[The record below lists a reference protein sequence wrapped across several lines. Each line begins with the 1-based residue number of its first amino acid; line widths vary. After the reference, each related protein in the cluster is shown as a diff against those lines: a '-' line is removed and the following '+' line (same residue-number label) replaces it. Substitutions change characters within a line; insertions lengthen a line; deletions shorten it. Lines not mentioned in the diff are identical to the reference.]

1 MSDKNE
7 ARSFGAR
14 DKWGYLFG
22 DFGNDFTF
30 IFASSYLMVFYTK
43 VWGISAKTVGI
54 LFLISRCVDAFTDIG
69 MGRIVDSIETAK
81 DGRFRCWLRRM
92 CGPVALTSFLMY
104 QSGLAGASMT
114 VKLIYM
120 FVTYILW
127 GSIFYTS
134 INIPYGSMASA
145 ISEEPKDR
153 AALSVYRS
161 LGAIF
166 AATFISVVTPLI
178 IYYTDVN
185 GNQVVSGRNFTIL
198 AGVFSIA
205 AIICYLLCYAM
216 TTERVQIEKK
226 ERGENTGLGG
236 ALKGIFTSRAL
247 MSVILAAILLLL
259 ATLMSQG
266 INTYLFADYFKD
278 TKALALFSLLNL
290 PSGIIVAVVSG
301 KISTR
306 YGKKESAAIGCFWA
320 GIIYLIIYFL
330 HTKNLAVFIT
340 LSFFA
345 MLGMNYFNMLI
356 WALITDV
363 IDDKEVRTHSRD
375 DGTVYGFYSF
385 ARKVGQALAGGVS
398 GFALSAIGYDSLAA
412 AQTAEV
418 QGGIYGIATLFPGIV
433 YILVGLV
440 MIFLYPLSKKIVIQ
454 NTEELKRRREET

>member
-1 MSDKNE
+1 MSEKNE
-7 ARSFGAR
+7 ARPFGAR

-54 LFLISRCVDAFTDIG
+54 LFLVSRCVDAFTDIG

-216 TTERVQIEKK
+216 TTERV
-226 ERGENTGLGG
+226 LSS
-236 ALKGIFTSRAL
+236 LHSRADNRACTDREERTWGKHR
-247 MSVILAAILLLL
+247 SWC
-259 ATLMSQG
+259 SSERDFYKQG
-266 INTYLFADYFKD
+266 IDVCH
-278 TKALALFSLLNL
+278 FS
-290 PSGIIVAVVSG
+290 SHS
-301 KISTR
+301 
-306 YGKKESAAIGCFWA
+306 
-320 GIIYLIIYFL
+320 
-330 HTKNLAVFIT
+330 
-340 LSFFA
+340 
-345 MLGMNYFNMLI
+345 
-356 WALITDV
+356 ALISNTD
-363 IDDKEVRTHSRD
+363 E
-375 DGTVYGFYSF
+375 
-385 ARKVGQALAGGVS
+385 S
-398 GFALSAIGYDSLAA
+398 GDQHLS
-412 AQTAEV
+412 V
-418 QGGIYGIATLFPGIV
+418 CRLF
-433 YILVGLV
+433 
-440 MIFLYPLSKKIVIQ
+440 
-454 NTEELKRRREET
+454 

>member
-7 ARSFGAR
+7 ARPFGAR

-185 GNQVVSGRNFTIL
+185 GNQVVRRFLHS
-198 AGVFSIA
+198 SH
-205 AIICYLLCYAM
+205 YLLSALLCNDDRAC
-216 TTERVQIEKK
+216 TDREERTWGKHRSWWSTERDFYK
-226 ERGENTGLGG
+226 
-236 ALKGIFTSRAL
+236 
-247 MSVILAAILLLL
+247 
-259 ATLMSQG
+259 QG
-266 INTYLFADYFKD
+266 IDICH
-278 TKALALFSLLNL
+278 FS
-290 PSGIIVAVVSG
+290 SHS
-301 KISTR
+301 
-306 YGKKESAAIGCFWA
+306 
-320 GIIYLIIYFL
+320 
-330 HTKNLAVFIT
+330 
-340 LSFFA
+340 
-345 MLGMNYFNMLI
+345 
-356 WALITDV
+356 ALISNTD
-363 IDDKEVRTHSRD
+363 E
-375 DGTVYGFYSF
+375 
-385 ARKVGQALAGGVS
+385 S
-398 GFALSAIGYDSLAA
+398 GDQHLS
-412 AQTAEV
+412 V
-418 QGGIYGIATLFPGIV
+418 CRLF
-433 YILVGLV
+433 
-440 MIFLYPLSKKIVIQ
+440 
-454 NTEELKRRREET
+454 

>member
-1 MSDKNE
+1 M
-7 ARSFGAR
+7 
-14 DKWGYLFG
+14 
-22 DFGNDFTF
+22 
-30 IFASSYLMVFYTK
+30 
-43 VWGISAKTVGI
+43 
-54 LFLISRCVDAFTDIG
+54 
-69 MGRIVDSIETAK
+69 
-81 DGRFRCWLRRM
+81 
-92 CGPVALTSFLMY
+92 
-104 QSGLAGASMT
+104 
-114 VKLIYM
+114 
-120 FVTYILW
+120 
-127 GSIFYTS
+127 
-134 INIPYGSMASA
+134 
-145 ISEEPKDR
+145 
-153 AALSVYRS
+153 
-161 LGAIF
+161 
-166 AATFISVVTPLI
+166 
-178 IYYTDVN
+178 DVN

-226 ERGENTGLGG
+226 ERGENTGLGA

-247 MSVILAAILLLL
+247 ISVILAAILLLL

-290 PSGIIVAVVSG
+290 PSGIVVAVVSG

-330 HTKNLAVFIT
+330 HTKSLAVFIT

>member
-1 MSDKNE
+1 
-7 ARSFGAR
+7 
-14 DKWGYLFG
+14 
-22 DFGNDFTF
+22 
-30 IFASSYLMVFYTK
+30 MVFYTK

-54 LFLISRCVDAFTDIG
+54 LFLVSRCVDAFTDIG

-104 QSGLAGASMT
+104 QSGLAGATMT

-226 ERGENTGLGG
+226 ERGKHRSWCSTERDFYKQGIDICHFSSHSALISNTDE
-236 ALKGIFTSRAL
+236 S
-247 MSVILAAILLLL
+247 
-259 ATLMSQG
+259 G

-290 PSGIIVAVVSG
+290 PSGIVVAVVSG

-320 GIIYLIIYFL
+320 GIIYPIIYFL
-330 HTKNLAVFIT
+330 HTKSLAVFIT

-356 WALITDV
+356 WAPITDV